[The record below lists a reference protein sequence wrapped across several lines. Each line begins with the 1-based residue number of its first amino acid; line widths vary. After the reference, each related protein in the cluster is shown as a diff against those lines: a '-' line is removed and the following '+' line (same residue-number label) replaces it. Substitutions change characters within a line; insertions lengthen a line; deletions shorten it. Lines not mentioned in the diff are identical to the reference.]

1 MKKKPMTTAELFNK
15 ICSILKE
22 KGKLPNI
29 LDYHLAT
36 SHPVPIKTY
45 EFDLKTNLTYGGNEG
60 IYLGL
65 RIEYYTGNEWR
76 VSDLGTFKTLLE
88 SDDAMHIMAA
98 LLADF
103 VIEEHAYVNDN
114 LDDFTWTG
122 ADVCIFG
129 EDGKKL
135 DWGYSCGCMENA
147 LKRKDELLKKYPQV
161 VIRDNATRK
170 ERVFQQEA
178 GGKKGGDRRCSG

>member
-1 MKKKPMTTAELFNK
+1 MKEPMTTSELFNK
-15 ICSILKE
+15 ICAILKE
-22 KGKLPNI
+22 KDKLPDI
-29 LDYHLAT
+29 LDYRLAT
-36 SHPVPIKTY
+36 SHPVPFKTY
-45 EFDLKTNLTYGGNEG
+45 EFDLKTNLAYGGNEG

-65 RIEYYTGNEWR
+65 RIEYFAGNGWCVR
-76 VSDLGTFKTLLE
+76 DLGTFKTLLE
-88 SDDAMHIMAA
+88 SDEAMHIMAA

-103 VIEEHAYVNDN
+103 VIEEHAYVNAN

-122 ADVCIFG
+122 ADVYIFG

-161 VIRDNATRK
+161 AVRDNVTRK
-170 ERVFQQEA
+170 EKYFIRQVEKA
-178 GGKKGGDRRCSG
+178 VC

>member
-36 SHPVPIKTY
+36 SHPVPIRTY
-45 EFDLKTNLTYGGNEG
+45 EFGLKTNLAYGGNEG

-65 RIEYYTGNEWR
+65 RIEYFAENEWCVR
-76 VSDLGTFKTLLE
+76 DLGTFKTLLE
-88 SDDAMHIMAA
+88 SDEAMHIMAA

-103 VIEEHAYVNDN
+103 VIEEHAYVNAN
-114 LDDFTWTG
+114 LDDFTWEG
-122 ADVCIFG
+122 ADVYMLD
-129 EDGKKL
+129 EKGKRLK
-135 DWGYSCGCMENA
+135 GGFSCGCMENA